1 MRYYD
6 EEAFRLLEECRPFLV
21 RNGAFVKIKDDAPEE
36 IKKKYQRALEIH
48 KEYKKLSYS
57 LE

>member
-6 EEAFRLLEECRPFLV
+6 EEASRLLEECRPFLV
-21 RNGAFVKIKDDAPEE
+21 RNGVSTKIKDDAPEE

-48 KEYKKLSYS
+48 NKYKEMMYS
-57 LE
+57 